1 MAKAVRTNNV
11 YQQNIVKMLNG
22 MAGRYSRWVIWQDFI
37 TMAAVAICNSVPHP
51 LREAREK
58 LYMQCA
64 EKYTAAELET
74 FAKMLAEITLGL
86 EANQQQDFLG
96 ELFMALDLGNEWRGQ
111 FFTPYSVCHLMA
123 AMTLTESVL
132 EKISRH
138 GWADV
143 NDPACG
149 AGALLI
155 AFANACL
162 NKGVNYQ
169 KQVLF
174 VAQDVDQLAGM
185 MCYIQLSLFG
195 CAGYVAV
202 QNTLTNPV
210 TSYDARG
217 LWPKDDGNIWY
228 MPMYSSDIWMCR
240 RSFARM
246 ESLLK
251 DFGES
256 DTQT

>member
-1 MAKAVRTNNV
+1 MAKVIRTNNE

-22 MAGRYSRWVIWQDFI
+22 LAGRYSRWVIWQDFI
-37 TMAAVAICNSVPHP
+37 TMAATAICNSVPHP
-51 LREAREK
+51 QRDAREK

-86 EANQQQDFLG
+86 EANPRQDFLG

-111 FFTPYSVCHLMA
+111 FFTPYNVCCLMA
-123 AMTLTESVL
+123 AMTLTENALDKV
-132 EKISRH
+132 KRR

-162 NKGVNYQ
+162 DKGVNYQ
-169 KQVLF
+169 QRVLF

-185 MCYIQLSLFG
+185 MCYIQLSLLG

-210 TSYDARG
+210 TSYGARG
-217 LWPKDDGNIWY
+217 LLPKDDGNIWY
-228 MPMYSSDIWMCR
+228 TPMYSSYVWASR
-240 RSFARM
+240 RRAAELSFLMGGAT
-246 ESLLK
+246 
-251 DFGES
+251 DAG
-256 DTQT
+256 